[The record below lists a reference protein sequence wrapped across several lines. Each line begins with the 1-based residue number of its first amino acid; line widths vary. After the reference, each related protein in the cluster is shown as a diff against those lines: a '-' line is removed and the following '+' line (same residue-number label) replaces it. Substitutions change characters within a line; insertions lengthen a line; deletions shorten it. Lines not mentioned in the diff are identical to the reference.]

1 MFFSRNIFWTMNFIL
16 FGFSVINLRKLKVS
30 VSKEVNTQMNSNS
43 NSSQFVPQFPLL
55 SFKTQPFS
63 PALIAAPFHPGAD
76 VVVKSPSHFLHF
88 PFSVLLF
95 LVRFYFSLLLLAFY
109 VVVTKSPFHFLHLPT
124 WRAPL
129 SMLVMSISFHN
140 STFFSRKVIEKLFL
154 CIWGWQSFRICFVSL
169 RLLFKENVL
178 IFQAF
183 GGIRFW
189 GNLPRHFLQGLAAV
203 SLKARS
209 WRDFWMR
216 ASRLFP
222 NCKILPPQYSYKIC
236 ISSTIFLWNIA
247 DDSWSISYAIFNDF
261 YWMLLIFMCYSVLQ

>member
-1 MFFSRNIFWTMNFIL
+1 
-16 FGFSVINLRKLKVS
+16 
-30 VSKEVNTQMNSNS
+30 MNSNS

-76 VVVKSPSHFLHF
+76 VVVKSLLHILHF

-216 ASRLFP
+216 ASRLFS

-236 ISSTIFLWNIA
+236 ISSTIFLWKIA
-247 DDSWSISYAIFNDF
+247 DDSYNISYAAGGP
-261 YWMLLIFMCYSVLQ
+261 LQSPLQ

>member
-1 MFFSRNIFWTMNFIL
+1 
-16 FGFSVINLRKLKVS
+16 
-30 VSKEVNTQMNSNS
+30 
-43 NSSQFVPQFPLL
+43 
-55 SFKTQPFS
+55 
-63 PALIAAPFHPGAD
+63 
-76 VVVKSPSHFLHF
+76 
-88 PFSVLLF
+88 
-95 LVRFYFSLLLLAFY
+95 
-109 VVVTKSPFHFLHLPT
+109 
-124 WRAPL
+124 
-129 SMLVMSISFHN
+129 MSISFHN
-140 STFFSRKVIEKLFL
+140 STFFSQKVIEKLFL

-216 ASRLFP
+216 ASRLFS

-236 ISSTIFLWNIA
+236 ISN
-247 DDSWSISYAIFNDF
+247 
-261 YWMLLIFMCYSVLQ
+261 IFMKYCRWFLKYFLRCRSYYDSFKVPSNREWPENMFC